1 MIISEICLRLKHLF
15 QFIEKKFENLNQDS
29 NFDETRM
36 IQHLFDEQHE
46 QLKHR
51 FEAATES

>member
-51 FEAATES
+51 FEAATDS